1 MPFKGIPR
9 GSVYIRSAVPCIFG
23 IKYGTPFKELELP
36 YKRDDI
42 ERQKYCNHIMQGKH
56 HIIKC
61 ILKYFI
67 INIQT
72 RPVTQ

>member
-9 GSVYIRSAVPCIFG
+9 GSVYIRSTVPCIFG
-23 IKYGTPFKELELP
+23 IKHGTPFNKLKIP
-36 YKRDDI
+36 YKRDDSVYI
-42 ERQKYCNHIMQGKH
+42 IQGKH

>member
-9 GSVYIRSAVPCIFG
+9 SSVYIKNTVPCILG
-23 IKYGTPFKELELP
+23 IKHGTPFNKLKLP
-36 YKRDDI
+36 YKR
-42 ERQKYCNHIMQGKH
+42 N
-56 HIIKC
+56 
-61 ILKYFI
+61 LKYFI

>member
-9 GSVYIRSAVPCIFG
+9 GSVYIRSTVPCIFG
-23 IKYGTPFKELELP
+23 IKHGTPFNKLKIP

-42 ERQKYCNHIMQGKH
+42 ERQKYC
-56 HIIKC
+56 IIKC

>member
-9 GSVYIRSAVPCIFG
+9 SSVYITSTVPCIFG

-42 ERQKYCNHIMQGKH
+42 ERQKYCN
-56 HIIKC
+56 
-61 ILKYFI
+61 LE
-67 INIQT
+67 
-72 RPVTQ
+72 